1 MSFLSKQFI
10 DVIQWTEPED
20 GILAYRYPMEDME
33 IQNGGKLTVRD
44 SQLAVFVN
52 EGRVAD
58 VFAPGLYTL
67 STNTLPILTYLM
79 NWDKAF
85 KSPFKSD
92 VYYFSTRLQTNQ
104 RWGTATPITI
114 RDKEFGAIRMRG
126 YGIYAYKIADPKLFY
141 QKISGTRDLYQ
152 VADLEGQLRNTIV
165 ARMTDSFAQSSV
177 PFLDMAANQAA
188 LGQKIVEMLKPS
200 FAELGLSLETFVV
213 ENISLPDELQKMLDQ
228 RISMNMLGDM
238 GKYTQFQVAQS
249 LPIAAANE
257 GGGGVAGIGV
267 GLGAGLTMANSM
279 MNAMKPGEQ
288 PPPTAGWCN
297 TQRRSGGSRGASRS
311 GHRHQVLHQLRKQDS
326 ARFEVLSGVRHGPIT
341 AYERSG
347 VDRGGARLRR
357 RGADRP
363 APPGGTVPP
372 DRSAMDLHPL
382 GKTSWHQ
389 FPNTGG
395 ITGVSL
401 LTESHLACHTFP
413 EYGSLCLNVFCCRPR
428 PVRRF

>member
-44 SQLAVFVN
+44 SQMAVFVN
-52 EGRVAD
+52 EGRIAD

-67 STNTLPILTYLM
+67 NTNTLPILTYLM

-114 RDKEFGAIRMRG
+114 RDKEFGAVRMRG
-126 YGIYAYKIADPKLFY
+126 YGIYAYKIADAKVFY
-141 QKISGTRDLYQ
+141 QKVSGTRDLYG
-152 VADLEGQLRNTIV
+152 VPDLEGQLRNTIV

-177 PFLDMAANQAA
+177 PVLDMAANQAA
-188 LGQKIVEMLKPS
+188 LAQKIIETVKPS
-200 FAELGLSLETFVV
+200 FAELGLSLENFVV

-249 LPIAAANE
+249 MPIAAANE
-257 GGGGVAGIGV
+257 GGGAAGIGV
-267 GLGAGLTMANSM
+267 GLGAGLTMAQSM
-279 MNAMKPGEQ
+279 LNAVKPAEQ
-288 PPPTAGWCN
+288 QAPTAPATAAPVAPTTETKFCTNCGKPMP
-297 TQRRSGGSRGASRS
+297 RASKFCPEC
-311 GHRHQVLHQLRKQDS
+311 G
-326 ARFEVLSGVRHGPIT
+326 T
-341 AYERSG
+341 A
-347 VDRGGARLRR
+347 
-357 RGADRP
+357 
-363 APPGGTVPP
+363 
-372 DRSAMDLHPL
+372 
-382 GKTSWHQ
+382 Q
-389 FPNTGG
+389 Q
-395 ITGVSL
+395 
-401 LTESHLACHTFP
+401 
-413 EYGSLCLNVFCCRPR
+413 
-428 PVRRF
+428 

>member
-67 STNTLPILTYLM
+67 NTQTLPILTYLM

-104 RWGTATPITI
+104 RWGTSTPITV

-126 YGIYAYKIADPKLFY
+126 YGIYTYKIADPKLFY

-188 LGQKIVEMLKPS
+188 LGLKIVETVKPS
-200 FAELGLSLETFVV
+200 FAELGLSLESFVV

-249 LPIAAANE
+249 LPVAAANE

-279 MNAMKPGEQ
+279 INAMKPGEQ
-288 PPPTAGWCN
+288 PPPTAP
-297 TQRRSGGSRGASRS
+297 GA
-311 GHRHQVLHQLRKQDS
+311 
-326 ARFEVLSGVRHGPIT
+326 GPVAPVAPAAPATDTKFCTNCGNKIPRASKFCPECGT
-341 AYERSG
+341 A
-347 VDRGGARLRR
+347 
-357 RGADRP
+357 
-363 APPGGTVPP
+363 
-372 DRSAMDLHPL
+372 
-382 GKTSWHQ
+382 Q
-389 FPNTGG
+389 
-395 ITGVSL
+395 
-401 LTESHLACHTFP
+401 
-413 EYGSLCLNVFCCRPR
+413 
-428 PVRRF
+428 

>member
-44 SQLAVFVN
+44 SQMAVFVN
-52 EGRVAD
+52 EGRIAD

-114 RDKEFGAIRMRG
+114 RDKEFGAVRMRG
-126 YGIYAYKIADPKLFY
+126 YGIYAYKIADPKVFY
-141 QKISGTRDLYQ
+141 QKVSGTRDIYG
-152 VADLEGQLRNTIV
+152 VPDLEGQLRNTIV

-188 LGQKIVEMLKPS
+188 LGLKIVEVLKPS

-228 RISMNMLGDM
+228 RISMNMIGDM
-238 GKYTQFQVAQS
+238 GRFTQFEVAQS
-249 LPIAAANE
+249 MPIAAGNE
-257 GGGGVAGIGV
+257 GGGAAGIGV
-267 GLGAGLTMANSM
+267 GLGAGLTMAQSM
-279 MNAMKPGEQ
+279 LNAVKPGEQ
-288 PPPTAGWCN
+288 APPPAAG
-297 TQRRSGGSRGASRS
+297 
-311 GHRHQVLHQLRKQDS
+311 
-326 ARFEVLSGVRHGPIT
+326 
-341 AYERSG
+341 
-347 VDRGGARLRR
+347 
-357 RGADRP
+357 P
-363 APPGGTVPP
+363 AP
-372 DRSAMDLHPL
+372 SAGPVAPAAPTAPAAPAADTKFCINC
-382 GKTSWHQ
+382 GKQIPRASK
-389 FPNTGG
+389 F
-395 ITGVSL
+395 
-401 LTESHLACHTFP
+401 CP
-413 EYGSLCLNVFCCRPR
+413 ECGNAQQ
-428 PVRRF
+428 